1 MAVNDEN
8 EINSLLSYYRD
19 RINDFENER
28 TEWLEKLEKV
38 RLNQVTHLFL
48 ILKKNKFTIIK
59 YNQEEKHKLEWE
71 L

>member
-38 RLNQVTHLFL
+38 RLNQ
-48 ILKKNKFTIIK
+48 
-59 YNQEEKHKLEWE
+59 EEKHKLEWE